1 MIVNVHILDEGIN
14 IDDCDSVFVAQP
26 NDNIANLVQRMSRGN
41 RITPNK
47 QVCYVYL
54 WAVQNKVDT
63 ILDYIMNNT
72 ANFCKD
78 KVFKMNFDNPVVKVG
93 KHVVVE
99 PKVVKAIIKV
109 NSNDTKPKKVSK
121 ISLNLNAKYICECC
135 DYNTTVKQG
144 FKKHILSN

>member
-1 MIVNVHILDEGIN
+1 
-14 IDDCDSVFVAQP
+14 
-26 NDNIANLVQRMSRGN
+26 
-41 RITPNK
+41 
-47 QVCYVYL
+47 
-54 WAVQNKVDT
+54 
-63 ILDYIMNNT
+63 
-72 ANFCKD
+72 
-78 KVFKMNFDNPVVKVG
+78 
-93 KHVVVE
+93 VVE